1 MNTTHAMQPVI
12 LDSDIVSGSRRLK
25 REEISFEDEMMVIGN
40 RLNLYAAFYFDIAEV
55 FEKSLC

>member
-25 REEISFEDEMMVIGN
+25 PEEISFEDEMMVIGN
-40 RLNLYAAFYFDIAEV
+40 RLNFYIPLYF
-55 FEKSLC
+55 

>member
-25 REEISFEDEMMVIGN
+25 REEISFE
-40 RLNLYAAFYFDIAEV
+40 LLYAALF
-55 FEKSLC
+55 